1 MAYGYTMSKS
11 ESPAIPPESLGRK
24 GEGIMDDEDFNSIVM
39 EAMSQSVQF
48 VDTEL
53 SYERA
58 RATEMYLGKPFGN
71 EEEGRSQAIMTEL
84 RDAVSGALPS
94 FLRVLF
100 GADHV
105 VEFVPN
111 NAKGVDAAAQAT
123 DYVRYVVEEQNAGFL
138 QALSVIKDGL
148 IRKLGIYKWVW
159 DTSEDTKAYKL
170 QNLTKEQVEDLA
182 ADDEVDLKEVKKL
195 PPTKQAT
202 ADYEAAKTQF
212 ANMMK
217 QHAAM
222 AAQPQQ
228 PGAQTPPAPQ
238 PPPPPIQL
246 HDVQLTRTIKGG
258 RVKIYTLPPEEFIF
272 NREARSIDTALLVAH
287 RTDKTRGELIAMGV
301 DEEDIDEYGGM
312 GGDVDVTLKANAEE
326 IARRDVAGIGR
337 VVGYGFTQ
345 DPEMGEANRKILYC
359 EAYITMD
366 YDGDGIAE
374 LRKVC
379 TLGPTYYPIK
389 NDPVSERPFAI
400 FTPDPEPHALI
411 GGSWG
416 DRLMD
421 MQRITSMLV
430 RGMLDS
436 LSASIFPRTAYLEGQ
451 ASVAD
456 IMNTAVGAPIR
467 ERVSG
472 AVRTLE
478 TPFIGKEAMPVL
490 SFMQDV
496 IERRTGQEKGAQG
509 LDADALQSTTKEG
522 VGASLTA
529 AQGQTE
535 MMLRIFAESAFKP
548 LFRGILRLLIENQP
562 RAQMVRLRGQWT
574 EVNPK
579 SWDADMDVTVN
590 IGLGT
595 TFIDNKVSA
604 LLAVAAEQKDILTT
618 YGPNN
623 PMVTVAQY
631 RDTLAQML
639 KYRGLPNADAYFKQ
653 VDPNWQPPAPPSPQ
667 PTPEQVQAQAQ
678 MQIENMK
685 ATKDLAVKK
694 DQLALEEKKMD
705 LDHAFKLRELA
716 VNAELKRYAIH
727 AQFHMDYTQANM
739 DDDVKREIA
748 ETDATIAAHTAI
760 AAHGLAAAGQAH
772 DQALATVDQAHS
784 HAMDQ
789 AQMEQDNSSDDTG
802 GDSTGA

>member
-1 MAYGYTMSKS
+1 MAG
-11 ESPAIPPESLGRK
+11 
-24 GEGIMDDEDFNSIVM
+24 
-39 EAMSQSVQF
+39 
-48 VDTEL
+48 
-53 SYERA
+53 
-58 RATEMYLGKPFGN
+58 
-71 EEEGRSQAIMTEL
+71 
-84 RDAVSGALPS
+84 
-94 FLRVLF
+94 
-100 GADHV
+100 
-105 VEFVPN
+105 
-111 NAKGVDAAAQAT
+111 
-123 DYVRYVVEEQNAGFL
+123 
-138 QALSVIKDGL
+138 
-148 IRKLGIYKWVW
+148 
-159 DTSEDTKAYKL
+159 
-170 QNLTKEQVEDLA
+170 
-182 ADDEVDLKEVKKL
+182 
-195 PPTKQAT
+195 
-202 ADYEAAKTQF
+202 
-212 ANMMK
+212 
-217 QHAAM
+217 
-222 AAQPQQ
+222 
-228 PGAQTPPAPQ
+228 
-238 PPPPPIQL
+238 
-246 HDVQLTRTIKGG
+246 
-258 RVKIYTLPPEEFIF
+258 
-272 NREARSIDTALLVAH
+272 
-287 RTDKTRGELIAMGV
+287 
-301 DEEDIDEYGGM
+301 
-312 GGDVDVTLKANAEE
+312 
-326 IARRDVAGIGR
+326 GIGR
-337 VVGYGFTQ
+337 TVGYGFTQ

-379 TLGPTYYPIK
+379 TVGPTYHPVS

-421 MQRITSMLV
+421 MQKVTSMLV

-436 LSASIFPRTAYLEGQ
+436 LSASIFPRTAYVEGQ

-467 ERVSG
+467 ERVAG

-478 TPFIGKEAMPVL
+478 TPFVGEQAMPVL

-509 LDADALQSTTKEG
+509 LDADALQSTTKDG
-522 VGASLTA
+522 VTASLNA

-535 MMLRIFAESAFKP
+535 MMLRIFAEGTFKP
-548 LFRGILRLLIENQP
+548 MFRGILRLLIENQP
-562 RAQMVRLRGQWT
+562 RAQMVRLRGAWT

-579 SWDADMDVTVN
+579 SWDAGMDVTVN

-595 TFIDNKVSA
+595 TFVDNKVSA

-618 YGPNN
+618 YGPAN
-623 PMVTVAQY
+623 PLVTIAQY
-631 RDTLAQML
+631 RDTLAKML
-639 KYRGLPNADAYFKQ
+639 KYRGLPNADEFFKQ
-653 VDPNWQPPAPPSPQ
+653 VDPNWQPPAPPTPP

-678 MQIENMK
+678 LQIENMK

-716 VNAELKRYAIH
+716 VNAELKRYAIR

-739 DDDVKREIA
+739 DDDIKREVA

-760 AAHGLAAAGQAH
+760 AGHALAVQGQAH
-772 DQALATVDQAHS
+772 DQALATTDQVHQ

-789 AQMEQDNSSDDTG
+789 AALDQGDDET
-802 GDSTGA
+802 GDSTGAAG